1 MHTIDFIRHK
11 ILYIPKYADPQK
23 ASVDDWSFTLAE
35 HRSTSPVLDLATVRA
50 WFSNPPKH
58 ATKKVILQIKTKS
71 KKTNRQSDQGRTST
85 SNKLNG
91 NSLLMDSNDT
101 LHSDKF

>member
-1 MHTIDFIRHK
+1 MNS
-11 ILYIPKYADPQK
+11 
-23 ASVDDWSFTLAE
+23 ASVDDWSYVAE
-35 HRSTSPVLDLATVRA
+35 PWSPFAPGLHLATVSSLG
-50 WFSNPPKH
+50 FSNLPKH

>member
-1 MHTIDFIRHK
+1 MLIHK
-11 ILYIPKYADPQK
+11 K
-23 ASVDDWSFTLAE
+23 ARPVDYYPALRTYVPTAY
-35 HRSTSPVLDLATVRA
+35 RSSSATVSGPG
-50 WFSNPPKH
+50 FSNPPKH

-85 SNKLNG
+85 SDKLNG

>member
-1 MHTIDFIRHK
+1 MNS
-11 ILYIPKYADPQK
+11 
-23 ASVDDWSFTLAE
+23 ASVDDWSLRSRSPGALAPGL
-35 HRSTSPVLDLATVRA
+35 HLATVSSLG
-50 WFSNPPKH
+50 FSNPPKH

>member
-1 MHTIDFIRHK
+1 MLIH
-11 ILYIPKYADPQK
+11 LK
-23 ASVDDWSFTLAE
+23 ARPVIITWPCGPPDHRWS
-35 HRSTSPVLDLATVRA
+35 STATVSGLG
-50 WFSNPPKH
+50 FSNPPKH